1 MRSSSAAVYSLSSF
15 RFISH
20 SQSNCR
26 ASQKSNSSIHVSFRT
41 SFVSKD
47 RLRTGL
53 NSSYQVGGWNWKWGK
68 VENLSNRA
76 SSSSSSVAPADL
88 EDVQEQCSEQEKLM
102 RELTAFLEKDLP
114 HLFDEQGIDRRMY
127 DKSVEFKD
135 PITQYDSLEGYLFNI
150 QLLRW
155 LFGPLFELHS
165 VKQTGPNEITTRWT
179 MTMNFRLLPWN
190 PELVFTGTS
199 VMSVNPETGKFC
211 RHVDYWDSIKNNEY
225 FSFEGLID
233 VLKQLRIYKTPDL
246 ETPKYQIL
254 KRTADYEVRKY
265 EPFIVVDTKGDKL
278 TGSSGFNNV
287 TGYIFGK
294 NTREEKIPMT
304 TPVFTQM
311 MDRELSQVHI
321 QIVLP
326 LERQLSELPEPLLE
340 GVKLKKTEE
349 NFAAVTKF
357 SGKPIEEIVLE
368 KENFLRS
375 SLIRDGIR
383 PKSGCMLARYND
395 PGRTWSFIMRNE
407 VLIWLDTFVLE

>member
-1 MRSSSAAVYSLSSF
+1 M
-15 RFISH
+15 
-20 SQSNCR
+20 
-26 ASQKSNSSIHVSFRT
+26 
-41 SFVSKD
+41 SKNH
-47 RLRTGL
+47 LRTGL
-53 NSSYQVGGWNWKWGK
+53 NRSFQVGGWNWKWGK
-68 VENLSNRA
+68 EKSLSNRA
-76 SSSSSSVAPADL
+76 SFSSSSSSVAPADL
-88 EDVQEQCSEQEKLM
+88 EDVQEQRFEQEKLM
-102 RELTAFLEKDLP
+102 KELMAFLEQDLP
-114 HLFDEQGIDRRMY
+114 HLFDEQGIDIRLY
-127 DKSVEFKD
+127 DKRVEFKD
-135 PITQYDSLEGYLFNI
+135 PITKYESLEGYLFNI
-150 QLLRW
+150 QLLRRV
-155 LFGPLFELHS
+155 FDPLFELHS
-165 VKQTGPNEITTRWT
+165 VKQTGLNEITTRWT

-199 VMSVNPETGKFC
+199 VMTVNPETGKFC

-233 VLKQLRIYKTPDL
+233 VLKQLQIYKTPDL

-294 NTREEKIPMT
+294 NTRAEKIPMT

-357 SGKPIEEIVLE
+357 SGKPTEEIVLD

-407 VLIWLDTFVLE
+407 VLIWLDTLE

>member
-1 MRSSSAAVYSLSSF
+1 M
-15 RFISH
+15 
-20 SQSNCR
+20 
-26 ASQKSNSSIHVSFRT
+26 
-41 SFVSKD
+41 
-47 RLRTGL
+47 
-53 NSSYQVGGWNWKWGK
+53 
-68 VENLSNRA
+68 
-76 SSSSSSVAPADL
+76 
-88 EDVQEQCSEQEKLM
+88 
-102 RELTAFLEKDLP
+102 
-114 HLFDEQGIDRRMY
+114 
-127 DKSVEFKD
+127 
-135 PITQYDSLEGYLFNI
+135 
-150 QLLRW
+150 
-155 LFGPLFELHS
+155 
-165 VKQTGPNEITTRWT
+165 KQTKQLKIFSIKEAAEKYLKENE
-179 MTMNFRLLPWN
+179 
-190 PELVFTGTS
+190 
-199 VMSVNPETGKFC
+199 
-211 RHVDYWDSIKNNEY
+211 DYWDSIKNNEY

-233 VLKQLRIYKTPDL
+233 VLKQLQIYKTPDL

-265 EPFIVVDTKGDKL
+265 EPFIVVDAKGDKL

-294 NTREEKIPMT
+294 NSRAEKIPMT

-357 SGKPIEEIVLE
+357 SGKPTEEIVLE

-407 VLIWLDTFVLE
+407 VLIWLDTLE